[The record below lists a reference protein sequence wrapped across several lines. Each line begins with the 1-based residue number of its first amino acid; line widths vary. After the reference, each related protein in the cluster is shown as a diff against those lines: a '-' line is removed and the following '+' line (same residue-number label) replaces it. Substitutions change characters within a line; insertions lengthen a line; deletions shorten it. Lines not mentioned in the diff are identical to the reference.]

1 MGSTRARVGRG
12 VLAALVMFGFLTF
25 LDFGSSPAEAG
36 DKVCGYVKYDT
47 DGGPTSTASSVP
59 YCETPC
65 GSAVAG
71 GTGPIDVFDLYAEA
85 FVCVRPF
92 A

>member
-12 VLAALVMFGFLTF
+12 VFAAALTFGFLTF
-25 LDFGSSPAEAG
+25 LDFGSSPAGAG

-59 YCETPC
+59 YCELPC
-65 GSAVAG
+65 GSAVVAW
-71 GTGPIDVFDLYAEA
+71 TGPVDVFDVYAEV